1 MSHIKY
7 ELPGKYTKFAQFV
20 FVNSDRLRK
29 NEIVW
34 RVISSN
40 FANLRQ
46 FQELG
51 DRANYVFVFLPMTT
65 R

>member
-20 FVNSDRLRK
+20 NSGRLRK